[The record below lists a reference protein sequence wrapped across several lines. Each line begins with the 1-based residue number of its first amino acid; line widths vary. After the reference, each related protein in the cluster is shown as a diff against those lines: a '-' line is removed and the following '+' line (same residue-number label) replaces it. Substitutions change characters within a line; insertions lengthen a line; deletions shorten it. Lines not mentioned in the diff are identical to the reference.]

1 MRRLTLAVVAILSAF
16 AAALP
21 ARAAGPVVV
30 FAAASLTNAFE
41 DVGKAWVAKGHP
53 APKFSFAA
61 SSTLAK
67 QIEQGA
73 PVAVFASADEQWMD
87 YLVERKLIDV
97 ASRKDLASNS
107 LVMIV
112 PADQPS
118 TVDLRAGTDFAA
130 LFAGQRIATGD
141 PAHVPVGRYAEQ
153 ALKNL
158 GGWDAVAPRLVRAES
173 VRAALAF
180 VERGEVGAGIVYST
194 DAAISSKVKVA
205 GTFPA
210 SSHPAIVYPIALVA
224 GRTDADARALLA
236 FLTGPEAR
244 EILRR
249 HGFTDPKTQ

>member
-1 MRRLTLAVVAILSAF
+1 MRR
-16 AAALP
+16 AALALLASASVLVAP
-21 ARAAGPVVV
+21 AAARAADPVVV
-30 FAAASLTNAFE
+30 FAAASLANAFE
-41 DVGKAWVAKGHP
+41 DLGKAWVAKGHP

-73 PVAVFASADEQWMD
+73 PAAIFASADEAWMD
-87 YLVERKLIDV
+87 WLVARKLVD
-97 ASRKDLASNS
+97 AAARRDLAGNA
-107 LVMIV
+107 LVLVV
-112 PADQPS
+112 PADRPE
-118 TVDLRAGTDFAA
+118 TVALAPGTDFAK

-141 PAHVPVGRYAEQ
+141 PAHVPIGRYAEQ

-158 GGWDAVAPRLVRAES
+158 GGWEAIAPRLVRAES

-194 DAAISSKVKVA
+194 DAAISPRVKVA

-210 SSHPAIVYPIALVA
+210 SSHPAIVYPIAPVA
-224 GRTDADARALLA
+224 GRASDEARALYA

-244 EILRR
+244 EVLRR
-249 HGFTDPKTQ
+249 YGFADPKSQ